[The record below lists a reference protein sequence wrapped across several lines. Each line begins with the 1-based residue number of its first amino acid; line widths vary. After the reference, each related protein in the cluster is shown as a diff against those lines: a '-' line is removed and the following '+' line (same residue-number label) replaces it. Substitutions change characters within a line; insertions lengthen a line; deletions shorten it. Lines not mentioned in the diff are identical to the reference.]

1 MLNLIY
7 TYSIKLSGSSIDKY
21 IKLLKRAYLHNS
33 QYHSII
39 LYTDEETLPYVQGI
53 FPDIRLV
60 EIENLQF
67 MDDIKMEI
75 IDKLHRRDILTDY
88 DIFLNSPITLPEKF
102 NVYVDRRGKVK
113 ELVLYNHLFEHLRHE
128 GYDLYTKDITTY
140 LNVGFLKINGKHR
153 IRVVKDAYYAL
164 RNWYVDN
171 KIEERT
177 QFTYHT
183 GVCPSIAALQ
193 YNLERISKISNWKV
207 CEMKRYNSYHHLVG
221 EDKFKEINTKN
232 TII

>member
-1 MLNLIY
+1 MPNLIY

-21 IKLLKRAYLHNS
+21 VKLLKRAYLHNS
-33 QYHSII
+33 RYHSIV
-39 LYTDEETLPYVQGI
+39 LYTDKETLPYVEDI

-75 IDKLHRRDILTDY
+75 IDKLHKNDLLTDY

-102 NVYVDRRGKVK
+102 DVYVDRRGKVK

-128 GYDLYTKDITTY
+128 GYDLYTKDVPTY

-164 RNWYVDN
+164 RNWYVDS
-171 KIEERT
+171 KIEET
-177 QFTYHT
+177 TKFTYHT

-193 YNLERISKISNWKV
+193 YNLERISKVSNWKV
-207 CEMKRYNSYHHLVG
+207 CEMKKYNNYHHLVG
-221 EDKFKEINTKN
+221 EDKFKEVNTKN
-232 TII
+232 TVI